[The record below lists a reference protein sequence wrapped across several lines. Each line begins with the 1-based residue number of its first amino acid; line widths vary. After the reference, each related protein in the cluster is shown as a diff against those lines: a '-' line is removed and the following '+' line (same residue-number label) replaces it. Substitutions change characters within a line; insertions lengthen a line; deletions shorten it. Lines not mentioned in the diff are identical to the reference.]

1 MILRFEFTIRVYII
15 YFMSCLKS
23 VFDNI
28 GEDLC
33 GIFQIYVLPSP
44 SIMPRSSIRARMP
57 NPRGE
62 QKKTEKLIKLRKPEK
77 KPKKPIKLIKIF
89 KKPVGSVWFR
99 FYKKK
104 TEKTKP
110 NRTETKKK
118 PSQNQAKPEKP
129 SQIQENRAKTGK
141 TEPNRFEPGFAL
153 KNQTEPNQNWS
164 V

>member
-110 NRTETKKK
+110 NRTETKKNRAKIK
-118 PSQNQAKPEKP
+118 PNRKNRAKTKKIEPKLEKP
-129 SQIQENRAKTGK
+129 SQTGLNRVL
-141 TEPNRFEPGFAL
+141 P
-153 KNQTEPNQNWS
+153 
-164 V
+164 